1 MHVCMHVRVYYTN
14 IHLYIYMYVLG
25 ETLPLI
31 DGGGRPG
38 LDHCYVVDGY
48 ISTDNLASS
57 GSKGRNYTSS
67 CMYVCL

>member
-1 MHVCMHVRVYYTN
+1 
-14 IHLYIYMYVLG
+14 MYVLG